1 MLFHPESSLTKA
13 SLRIPMPNYQECSN
27 GYNNSYKYSC
37 TNNDAHNQPTAYAFR
52 IAFTAWWPCIM

>member
-1 MLFHPESSLTKA
+1 
-13 SLRIPMPNYQECSN
+13 MPNYQECSN
-27 GYNNSYKYSC
+27 GYNNSYKYSY